1 MNAYLTYDR
10 IEAQNWTRHYQQ
22 IAREEKESE
31 LADDLEKGLSL
42 HMLESLCM
50 DELPRHG
57 ANKKAISRAFDDDVE
72 FQEHASRWKAT
83 RQKKQ
88 KTFSTR
94 PTSKSENYAQVKS

>member
-57 ANKKAISRAFDDDVE
+57 ANKKAISRAFDD
-72 FQEHASRWKAT
+72 FQERASEFVRYMVEV
-83 RQKKQ
+83 
-88 KTFSTR
+88 FSR
-94 PTSKSENYAQVKS
+94 HQIDIESEE

>member
-10 IEAQNWTRHYQQ
+10 IEAQDWTRHYQQ

-31 LADDLEKGLSL
+31 LADDLEKGLPL

-50 DELPRHG
+50 DELQRHG

-72 FQEHASRWKAT
+72 FQERASEFVRYMAE
-83 RQKKQ
+83 
-88 KTFSTR
+88 TFSR
-94 PTSKSENYAQVKS
+94 HQIDIESEE

>member
-42 HMLESLCM
+42 HMLESLCI
-50 DELPRHG
+50 DELQRRG
-57 ANKKAISRAFDDDVE
+57 ASKQAISRAFDDDVE
-72 FQEHASRWKAT
+72 FQERASEFVRYMIEV
-83 RQKKQ
+83 
-88 KTFSTR
+88 FSR
-94 PTSKSENYAQVKS
+94 HQIDIESEE

>member
-10 IEAQNWTRHYQQ
+10 IEAQDWTRYYQQ

-50 DELPRHG
+50 DELQRHG

-72 FQEHASRWKAT
+72 FQERASEFVRYMAE
-83 RQKKQ
+83 
-88 KTFSTR
+88 TFSR
-94 PTSKSENYAQVKS
+94 HQIDIESEE

>member
-10 IEAQNWTRHYQQ
+10 IEAQDWTRHYQQ

-50 DELPRHG
+50 DELQRHG
-57 ANKKAISRAFDDDVE
+57 ANKKAISRACDDDVE
-72 FQEHASRWKAT
+72 FQERASEFVRYMAE
-83 RQKKQ
+83 
-88 KTFSTR
+88 TFSR
-94 PTSKSENYAQVKS
+94 HQIDIESEE

>member
-42 HMLESLCM
+42 HMLESLCI
-50 DELPRHG
+50 DELQRCG
-57 ANKKAISRAFDDDVE
+57 ASKQAISRAFDDDIE
-72 FQEHASRWKAT
+72 FQERASEFMRYMAE
-83 RQKKQ
+83 
-88 KTFSTR
+88 TFSR
-94 PTSKSENYAQVKS
+94 HQIDIESEE

>member
-10 IEAQNWTRHYQQ
+10 IEAQDWTRHYQQ

-50 DELPRHG
+50 DELQRHG
-57 ANKKAISRAFDDDVE
+57 ANKKAISRAFDDDV
-72 FQEHASRWKAT
+72 
-83 RQKKQ
+83 
-88 KTFSTR
+88 
-94 PTSKSENYAQVKS
+94 